1 MDLNATG
8 RKTRR
13 DRVRKENLPWSQSVR
28 ESRTTTEVAMR
39 LRMAGLAGLALL
51 ATAAPGH
58 TQPPAS
64 AAQAWL
70 HVRVDEPSKQGK
82 VSVNLPLS
90 VVTVALQ
97 AAPDTVLRNGR
108 FRMGHGEDGDSNL
121 SVADLR
127 RAWAE
132 LKKTGDTEFATVEDD
147 GEKVRVARAGDLV
160 LVHVDKV
167 DRSESVRVEVPVG
180 VVDALFSAPGDEL
193 NIRAALGELQKRRGD
208 IVRVKDQDSSVRV
221 WIDEAN

>member
-1 MDLNATG
+1 MKVG
-8 RKTRR
+8 M
-13 DRVRKENLPWSQSVR
+13 V
-28 ESRTTTEVAMR
+28 
-39 LRMAGLAGLALL
+39 GLAGLTLL
-51 ATAAPGH
+51 MTAAPGR

-64 AAQAWL
+64 VQAWL

-90 VVTVALQ
+90 VVSVALE
-97 AAPDTVLRNGR
+97 AAPETVLRNGH
-108 FRMGHGEDGDSNL
+108 FRMGEGPHGDRDL

-147 GEKVRVARAGDLV
+147 GEKVRIARAGDLV
-160 LVHVDKV
+160 LVHVDKM
-167 DRSESVRVEVPVG
+167 DRSESVRVEVPVS

-208 IVRVKDQDSSVRV
+208 IVRVKDEGSTVRI

>member
-1 MDLNATG
+1 M
-8 RKTRR
+8 
-13 DRVRKENLPWSQSVR
+13 RV
-28 ESRTTTEVAMR
+28 
-39 LRMAGLAGLALL
+39 RMAGLAGLALL
-51 ATAAPGH
+51 MTAAPGR

-64 AAQAWL
+64 GQAWL

-90 VVTVALQ
+90 VVSVALE
-97 AAPDTVLRNGR
+97 AAPETVLRNGH
-108 FRMGHGEDGDSNL
+108 FRMGKGDNGERNL
-121 SVADLR
+121 KVADLR

-132 LKKTGDTEFATVEDD
+132 LKKTGDTEFATVEDE

-160 LVHVDKV
+160 LVHVDKL
-167 DRSESVRVEVPVG
+167 DSSESVRVEVPVG

-208 IVRVKDQDSSVRV
+208 IVRVKDETSTVRV